1 MPPVYRAREQFPV
14 DPAVFGLRMEPV
26 THQWYSEDGDLPDPI
41 KSAGTEAIHRRL
53 GNLTSVKALHD
64 DAACRLPPASTILRL
79 VLYDGYHAGDVIAP
93 ERMDELQEELV
104 ALRRGAPISILFA
117 SFLELFGSLGGRIDE
132 QSNPIVFV

>member
-1 MPPVYRAREQFPV
+1 M
-14 DPAVFGLRMEPV
+14 
-26 THQWYSEDGDLPDPI
+26 PDPI

-117 SFLELFGSLGGRIDE
+117 SFLDDLDHLVAASIE
-132 QSNPIVFV
+132 QSNPIVFVKANHLPRSREPCQKWRTSTSVRPSLTR